1 MITNQYEVGII
12 IIPVLQM
19 RSWGTEKL
27 SDFPKVTQSVSVWA
41 RICTRLRIS
50 SSRNTLLL
58 SRSLQ
63 QLEHMEERL
72 VTHERSKVI
81 FKCFY
86 SNICYNMDIVF
97 SYQFLTELYPAAG
110 GLDTSIPEIIRAVS
124 TTDAYW
130 PVAGVLTFIAIM
142 FMIFTVIVIIII
154 ITIIH
159 WGLTRFQEPCLGHY
173 LNDFIYSQSNVMA
186 CV

>member
-1 MITNQYEVGII
+1 
-12 IIPVLQM
+12 
-19 RSWGTEKL
+19 
-27 SDFPKVTQSVSVWA
+27 
-41 RICTRLRIS
+41 
-50 SSRNTLLL
+50 
-58 SRSLQ
+58 
-63 QLEHMEERL
+63 
-72 VTHERSKVI
+72 
-81 FKCFY
+81 
-86 SNICYNMDIVF
+86 MDIVF

-159 WGLTRFQEPCLGHY
+159 
-173 LNDFIYSQSNVMA
+173 
-186 CV
+186 